1 MGDGREKRD
10 INIFNSLVMRCLE
23 KVERKQGDRV
33 KFRLFVKLIQETPNF
48 EFKVVFFIIYVP
60 SLFHHSLVVCFYLS

>member
-23 KVERKQGDRV
+23 KVERKQGD
-33 KFRLFVKLIQETPNF
+33 QQ
-48 EFKVVFFIIYVP
+48 VP
-60 SLFHHSLVVCFYLS
+60 SVCKADTGDPQLLVQGSLFYYLCSVIVSS